1 MGHRTAAVPV
11 VMDTYMDKNQ
21 MLAVSAHKDQTAAA
35 VRRDQSLADTLP
47 RVAAVAAAPEDRRDM
62 MVMMAMTD
70 RDQVGWVDIAYVP
83 LFLCAVTIPV
93 ESFVVDTSRIP
104 YLL

>member
-1 MGHRTAAVPV
+1 MDHRTAAASAVAG
-11 VMDTYMDKNQ
+11 TYMDKSQ
-21 MLAVSAHKDQTAAA
+21 RLAVSAHKDQTAAA
-35 VRRDQSLADTLP
+35 RRDQSLADTLP